1 MKEPIEDS
9 LRLLKQINHHIIEES
24 KVVNGSSGSNGS
36 NGSNGSSGSCIKTIS
51 LHKIKSVFTHIVSM
65 YKNMS
70 MFTEFERVCLEL
82 IEEIAQEYNTIIMLL

>member
-1 MKEPIEDS
+1 MG
-9 LRLLKQINHHIIEES
+9 LAGLTGLT
-24 KVVNGSSGSNGS
+24 GLAGLTNGS
-36 NGSNGSSGSCIKTIS
+36 NGSCIKTIS